1 MTRDEIGRCRFGKV
15 LPFDR
20 NSARFG
26 LIYKSPGPAGLCF
39 TCLPT
44 LVFLSRMEGAH
55 HSSSSLPTAGSVNIE
70 RAETSFHELSR
81 QLTQG
86 TVVDDEE
93 QAAGYSR
100 ANESRK
106 TRDVEKGAL
115 DAERPFDLREYL
127 TSSNDANERAGI
139 KHKHVGVLWDDF
151 HVDVLGGSDF
161 KVGGKPLQGVTIAD
175 SSDRGNSS
183 LFARSEVSR

>member
-1 MTRDEIGRCRFGKV
+1 
-15 LPFDR
+15 
-20 NSARFG
+20 
-26 LIYKSPGPAGLCF
+26 
-39 TCLPT
+39 
-44 LVFLSRMEGAH
+44 MEGAH

-86 TVVDDEE
+86 TVVDDKE

-100 ANESRK
+100 ANDSRMT

-115 DAERPFDLREYL
+115 DPERPFDLREYL

-161 KVGGKPLQGVTIAD
+161 KVSGKASQGVTIVD

>member
-1 MTRDEIGRCRFGKV
+1 
-15 LPFDR
+15 
-20 NSARFG
+20 
-26 LIYKSPGPAGLCF
+26 
-39 TCLPT
+39 
-44 LVFLSRMEGAH
+44 MEGAH

-106 TRDVEKGAL
+106 TRDVEKGGL

-183 LFARSEVSR
+183 LFARSEVSRWSVRHELSIKDSPFLRRGMAILDHPVLQVATSHFRSSPFSDQE